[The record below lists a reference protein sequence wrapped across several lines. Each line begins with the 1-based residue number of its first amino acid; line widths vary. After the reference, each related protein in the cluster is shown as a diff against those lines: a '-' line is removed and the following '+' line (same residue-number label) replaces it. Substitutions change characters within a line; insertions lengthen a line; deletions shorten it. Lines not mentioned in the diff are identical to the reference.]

1 MTTYRRS
8 GVDLDAAAEATR
20 LISDLADATRGD
32 EVVEGVGGFA
42 GLYRLGDGRLLA
54 ASTDGVGTKIEIAR
68 EAGRLDTLGID
79 LVAMCANDVVCT
91 GARPLFFLDYI
102 AIERLVPEQVA
113 ELVAGVAQGC
123 RLAECALL
131 GGETAEHP
139 GVLPEG
145 RFDLAGFCVGLV
157 EEAAVLGP
165 SRVRPLDAIVALGSS
180 GLHSNGFSLVRRL
193 LADAGV
199 DVESTPEGLDG
210 PLIDELLRP
219 TQVYVPAVLALAQ
232 TGALRAAAHV
242 TGGGILE
249 NVPRA
254 LPEGYAAAVDVASWV
269 PAPIFELIQRL
280 GDVPR
285 EEMFRTFNMGIGMA
299 LIVDPVRV
307 GEAVALATDY
317 GFEAWVAGRVEEGEG
332 VKLR

>member
-79 LVAMCANDVVCT
+79 LVAMCANDIVCT

-157 EEAAVLGP
+157 DEAGVLGP

-180 GLHSNGFSLVRRL
+180 GLHSNGFSLVRRVL
-193 LADAGV
+193 TDARV
-199 DVESTPEGLDG
+199 DLDATPEGLDG

-219 TQVYVPAVLALAQ
+219 TQIYVPAVLALAQ
-232 TGALRAAAHV
+232 TGVLRAAAHV

-254 LPEGYAAAVDVASWV
+254 LPEGHAAAVDVASWE
-269 PAPIFELIQRL
+269 PAPIFGLIQRL
-280 GDVPR
+280 GEVPR

-307 GEAVALATDY
+307 GEAVAVATDY
-317 GFEAWVAGRVEEGEG
+317 GFDAWVAGRVEEGEG
-332 VKLR
+332 VSFR